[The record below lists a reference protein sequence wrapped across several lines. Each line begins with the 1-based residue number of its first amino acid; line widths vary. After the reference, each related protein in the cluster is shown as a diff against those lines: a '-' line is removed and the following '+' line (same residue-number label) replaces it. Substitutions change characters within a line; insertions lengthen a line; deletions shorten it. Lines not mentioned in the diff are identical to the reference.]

1 MCDVYFIY
9 WVNLIPLE
17 AGGMALLKRLSVHNI
32 SVLIDTSWATF
43 SIPKQELSCPNS
55 MEKKTGKSGIRIR
68 GDSRTKYRNWSKK
81 TET

>member
-1 MCDVYFIY
+1 
-9 WVNLIPLE
+9 
-17 AGGMALLKRLSVHNI
+17 MALLKRLSVHNI
-32 SVLIDTSWATF
+32 SALIDTSWATF